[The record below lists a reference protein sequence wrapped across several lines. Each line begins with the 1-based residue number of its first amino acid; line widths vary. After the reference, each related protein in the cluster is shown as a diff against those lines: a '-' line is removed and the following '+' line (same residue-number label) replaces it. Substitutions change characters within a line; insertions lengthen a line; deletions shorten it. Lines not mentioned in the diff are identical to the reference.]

1 MKEERKLTEAEKKQY
16 VEACSIG
23 IFGKPIAEL
32 SDEEKVTL
40 RVNLLCRCNHDEMTI
55 EDYNL
60 LKVVV

>member
-1 MKEERKLTEAEKKQY
+1 MKQERILTEAEKKQY
-16 VEACSIG
+16 VESYSRD

-40 RVNLLCRCNHDEMTI
+40 RVNLLCRCNHDEITL
-55 EDYNL
+55 EDYNQ